1 VIKTLRFEF
10 DDRDLEEIEQ
20 LKAEGFEFVVVA
32 VRRPS
37 DGFMRNFHIVD
48 CTGSGDC
55 DAKG

>member
-1 VIKTLRFEF
+1 MIKTLRFEF
-10 DDRDLEEIEQ
+10 DDKDLVEIEQ

-48 CTGSGDC
+48 CTGSGEV
-55 DAKG
+55 KS